1 MATRNTTPTLT
12 RRTGSTA
19 ARPAIPAHNPV
30 PPCPECGCTDRF
42 VYEGDT
48 ICPDCP
54 APIVLALRPA
64 DPEPEADQ
72 W

>member
-1 MATRNTTPTLT
+1 MATRNQSSTLT
-12 RRTGSTA
+12 RRGPT
-19 ARPAIPAHNPV
+19 ARPAIPAHSPA

-42 VYEGDT
+42 VYEGET

-64 DPEPEADQ
+64 DPEPESDQ